1 MITSTKYDTIVQ
13 SRQGVD
19 VVVPLKERPR
29 HTLDFILVT
38 TDTYGTEGVSFQVPA
53 TSQFLNS
60 AQLTK

>member
-19 VVVPLKERPR
+19 VVVPLKERR